1 MDLAG
6 KSVLVTG
13 AAHGIGRATAMAFSR
28 KGAQVAVADIDGE
41 AAEKTVSELEFAGG
55 RAVAITADVSAE
67 TEFNSMIDR
76 TIEELGGLDVLVSN
90 AGVSV
95 AGPVETVPLE
105 DWRWI
110 VDINMWPHVFG
121 VRRLVPYFKERG
133 NGHFV
138 HVASAAGILGTPG
151 LAAYTMTKFAVFGLA
166 ESLAVSLHDTG
177 IGVSVVC
184 PLWVDTEIT
193 VRGRLAPDPELG
205 VDEETMKAY
214 SREMLRQQG
223 IPPEKVGEV
232 IVEAV
237 ETGRFLVLPHPE
249 VLEFAQMKWQDPE
262 AHIGRAAQVFTARR
276 QMFPDQTQS

>member
-6 KSVLVTG
+6 KSVLITG
-13 AAHGIGRATAMAFSR
+13 AAHGIGRATAIAFSR
-28 KGAQVAVADIDGE
+28 KGAEVAVVDIDGE
-41 AAEKTVSELEFAGG
+41 AAEKVVSELEFAGG
-55 RAVAITADVSAE
+55 RAVSITADVALES
-67 TEFNSMIDR
+67 EFNSMIDEA
-76 TIEELGGLDVLVSN
+76 INQLGQLDVLVSN

-110 VDINMWPHVFG
+110 VDINMWPHVFA
-121 VRRLVPYFKERG
+121 VRRLVPYFKQQG
-133 NGHFV
+133 SGHFV

-166 ESLAVSLHDTG
+166 ESLAVSLHGSG

-193 VRGRLAPDPELG
+193 MRGRLAPDPELG
-205 VDEETMKAY
+205 VDEEIVKAF

-223 IPPEKVGEV
+223 IPPEKVGES
-232 IVEAV
+232 IVESV

-249 VLEFAQMKWQDPE
+249 VLGFAQMKWQDPE
-262 AHIGRAAQVFTARR
+262 GYIGRSAEVFATRR
-276 QMFPDQTQS
+276 QMFPDQSQS